1 MPHRAWAVPASEIRI
16 GNTNAYSDPA
26 SASSVLGKLPAAY
39 FRKVNERGG
48 INGRKIVY
56 FGYGDACSPPKTVSD
71 RRFAVLT
78 GHRVID
84 RQRCACT
91 RRQVGV
97 IDRGRRGYRAQMRWR
112 GDNPRHR

>member
-39 FRKVNERGG
+39 FRKVNERDG

-71 RRFAVLT
+71 RVS
-78 GHRVID
+78 
-84 RQRCACT
+84 
-91 RRQVGV
+91 
-97 IDRGRRGYRAQMRWR
+97 
-112 GDNPRHR
+112 PS